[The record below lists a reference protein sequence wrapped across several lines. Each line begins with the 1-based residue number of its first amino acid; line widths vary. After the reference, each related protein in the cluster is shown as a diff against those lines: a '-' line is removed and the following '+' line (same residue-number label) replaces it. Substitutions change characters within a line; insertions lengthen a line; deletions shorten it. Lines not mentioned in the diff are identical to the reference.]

1 MKGTRWKRTL
11 RHSLALLHREL
22 RITLTPVPSPRAW
35 VFVVGCYNSGTTLL
49 SDLLGRHSRISVL
62 PEEGQFLTDEL
73 TSDYEFGLPRMWTM
87 REDRFRLTEEDRGPD
102 PQRLKRE
109 WGMRLD
115 LSRPILV
122 EKSPPNA
129 ARTRWLQE
137 HFENA
142 HFVAIVRNGY
152 AVAEGIH
159 RKGDPRHRQGWPIE
173 ACARQ
178 WARSNEVLL
187 EDSPLLRHLLWVRY
201 EDLSAR
207 PREELAR
214 ITGFLELDPDELAYD
229 PDERLAVHERH
240 EPLRNLNEQSI
251 ARLAPEDVATITRVA
266 GPMLAHFDYAM
277 R

>member
-1 MKGTRWKRTL
+1 MKGTRWKGTL
-11 RHSLALLHREL
+11 RHCVALLHREI

-49 SDLLGRHSRISVL
+49 LDLLGRHPSISVL
-62 PEEGQFLTDEL
+62 PEEGQFLTDEFK
-73 TSDYEFGLPRMWTM
+73 SDYEFGLPRMWTM
-87 REDRFRLTEEDRGPD
+87 REDLFRLTEEDHGPD
-102 PQRLKRE
+102 PLRLKKE
-109 WGMRLD
+109 WGMRSD
-115 LSRPILV
+115 LSRPVLI

-129 ARTRWLQE
+129 ARMRWLQK

-159 RKGDPRHRQGWPIE
+159 RKARPKHRHDWPIE

-178 WARSNEVLL
+178 WTRSNEVLV
-187 EDSPLLRHLLWVRY
+187 EDAPFLRKLLWVRY
-201 EDLSAR
+201 EDLTAR
-207 PREELAR
+207 PREELGR
-214 ITGFLELDPDELAYD
+214 IIQILGLDPEELAFD
-229 PDERLAVHERH
+229 PSERLSVHERH

-251 ARLAPEDVATITRVA
+251 ARLSIADIATITSVA
-266 GPMLAHFDYAM
+266 ENMLAHFDYTM